1 MGEDTQTTGWER
13 QKEKMSTV
21 AALFNSFPPPP
32 LRLDSPGTSNGG
44 EEEDKEEI
52 P

>member
-32 LRLDSPGTSNGG
+32 LAGFSGNFKWGG
-44 EEEDKEEI
+44 GGG
-52 P
+52 